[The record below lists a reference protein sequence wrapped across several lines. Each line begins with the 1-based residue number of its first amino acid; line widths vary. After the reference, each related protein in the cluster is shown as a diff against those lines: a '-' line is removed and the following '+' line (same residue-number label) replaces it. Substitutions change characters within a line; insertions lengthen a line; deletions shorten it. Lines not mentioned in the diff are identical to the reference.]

1 MAEETLKD
9 QLLQAGEDRGV
20 ALAQLDLSQ
29 DLTPDDPAF
38 EVSKKRAAILD
49 QQILDF
55 KNNFD
60 VRGARR
66 SGYSDAEL
74 IQYGIDN
81 YPGGYDYQGARA
93 AGYSDDDILED
104 MFNVRAGLT
113 KTEAFVEGVKRGA
126 VQSIPVIAGA
136 ASGAFTGFGVAGP
149 YGIIP
154 GMVIGGASGI
164 PAGSQLDQYLFDQTP
179 IKPSLNVPFESGITV
194 GSGLP
199 AILSPSAAALR
210 FSSGAISYQ
219 NNLTALMGRITPGEK
234 LLQTLKEA
242 PLRSA
247 WIEGNAL
254 LSAGQGAA
262 LAENYFPGNPLVR
275 ASGEIIFGAANPTG
289 LLNYALESA
298 AVRGINLFQ
307 KFFSTQG
314 RKTQQANL
322 LYQFFEDPKTP
333 GGGPGTTKR
342 ILQALQQFT
351 DVDGEQLTGLQQL
364 AKAYGLDV
372 EKYKPTPATI
382 TKEPAL
388 INLTKNL
395 AAQNNDLGPTIRKA
409 MEQDY
414 LTVAKFVTLLKDTG
428 DPALIALAANS
439 EKSLMSGIITNRLDN
454 ANLNATRANKNLL
467 PKTEE
472 GVPNPRAGVVA
483 SLNIANVTEQ
493 ALKDVRGREKELY
506 NLIDKKD
513 EMSVDEFLSAYKDM
527 QEELLDYQVNI
538 PLPVKAL
545 LAKAQ
550 GESLEAAD
558 ELSASIANVTNKI
571 SKSQSTINDVRAID
585 SEAVD
590 FVNTIIDEGDYDSFA
605 FVNVEGFKI
614 DGQPIDDVELQM
626 TRESLVNEN
635 YDNKNAL
642 KFEEIVRNAEGDGAL
657 EISLQQYRE
666 LFDGTFFGA
675 SSPTT
680 FTATNEAGLA
690 LRPEDFTDLSYF
702 KKISTKEF
710 ELEDARFDR
719 LGQDLKDAYADMRA
733 DEGDKGFI
741 QEQINFMKRLFTA
754 HKKAVQDIKK
764 YGLKNKKYFSPKKA
778 TRGTLSPV
786 RDLTPEEFEALTP
799 TEKLEQQLK
808 EIQEHIVE
816 FERPDKKENIGFSEF
831 DFSAPKIARIKT
843 ILKEK
848 AKIINNT
855 LELDKLRAARPVD
868 LTAEEG
874 IITVGDAMNARSILL
889 NAARKHIADSEFQE
903 AHFLSDLADGLKKDF
918 GIKSGGEEELT
929 ATSAAALTENQL
941 ALRTAFNFSKSL
953 NDVFNRAFPNVV
965 LGTKRSGER
974 QIMPELLSASVFRGG
989 GDALSVRYDQLDNA
1003 ITFLADKEGLEYDK
1017 TLTSKLGTL
1026 HAAQEDLLRVAADKL
1041 IDPTSGRI
1049 TIEKLNDFK
1058 KEYRNVLLNEDG
1070 SARFPDLISD
1080 LSTVEKAENALS
1092 LMLTR
1097 TGDPRRA
1104 ETGVSPLGKVA
1115 KSGTYQARLKNMI
1128 SFQDF
1133 AKKDAN
1139 IGKLVGTVLGSPD
1152 NRPKNGSQGLEH
1164 LIKRVVRADAGK
1176 FPGAKNGLRDVI
1188 FEKAITYASG
1198 QTDDLGQNKLN
1209 FFKLKEFLTKPM
1221 NVKDLSPLEI
1231 MRQNGLIDE
1240 GFAVRLNTLINE
1252 GIDVQRNFKGIQN
1265 FEKVKLP
1272 EPLSGRAF
1280 RLLVRLSFLRVGRT
1294 MTTDVLPGRG
1304 QGLAEPAIAAQEG
1317 VEALVDVP
1325 DMAVTHL
1332 LFAAAADANLF
1343 KEMMDLANTSVKK
1356 LERSRRLNQFLF
1368 NAGYISAKSYNE
1380 NKEKAK
1386 KRQQNVPVP
1395 VDQPEVI
1402 GRETKPVTPTL
1413 VRPDVIQTS
1422 QAPVTAPPTNI
1433 AAVSPSLNN
1442 IAPPVQNQRV
1452 DRRRFA
1458 ALFPEDADLVQGI
1471 GRLRG

>member
-9 QLLQAGEDRGV
+9 VLLQAGEDRGV
-20 ALAQLDLSQ
+20 SLAQLDLSQ
-29 DLTPDDPAF
+29 DLTPEDPAF
-38 EVSKKRAAILD
+38 EVSQQRANILD
-49 QQILDF
+49 QQIQDF
-55 KNNFD
+55 KEFD
-60 VRGARR
+60 VKGARR
-66 SGYSDAEL
+66 SGYTDAQL
-74 IQYGIDN
+74 LQYGIDN
-81 YPGGYDYQGARA
+81 YPGGYDYQGARG
-93 AGYSDDDILED
+93 AGYSDDEILED
-104 MFNVRAGLT
+104 MFNVRASLT
-113 KTEAFVEGVKRGA
+113 KTEAAIEGIKRGA
-126 VQSIPVIAGA
+126 VQSLPIIAGA
-136 ASGAFTGFGVAGP
+136 GAGAVTGFGTLGP
-149 YGIIP
+149 LGIIP
-154 GMVIGGASGI
+154 GMIIGGASGI
-164 PAGSQLDQYLFDQTP
+164 PAGGQLDQYLFDQTP
-179 IKPSLNVPFESGITV
+179 LKPSLNVPFEFGLTV

-199 AILSPSAAALR
+199 AVMSPSAAALR
-210 FSSGAISYQ
+210 FGPGAISYQ

-234 LLQTLKEA
+234 ILQTLKEA

-289 LLNYALESA
+289 IVSFIAESA

-307 KFFSTQG
+307 KFLSTQG

-342 ILQALQQFT
+342 ILQSLQQFT
-351 DVDGEQLTGLQQL
+351 EVDGEQLTGLQQL

-395 AAQNNDLGPTIRKA
+395 AAQNKDLGPTIAKA

-439 EKSLMSGIITNRLDN
+439 EKALMSGIITNRLDN

-467 PKTEE
+467 PKTED
-472 GVPNPRAGVVA
+472 GAPNTRAGVVA

-506 NLIDKKD
+506 DLIDKKD
-513 EMSVDEFLSAYKDM
+513 EMSVDEFVAAFKTM

-538 PLPVKAL
+538 PLPVRSL

-558 ELSASIANVTNKI
+558 ELSTSIANVTNKI
-571 SKSQSTINDVRAID
+571 SRSESTINDVRAID

-605 FVNVEGFKI
+605 FENIEGFKI
-614 DGQPIDDVELQM
+614 DGQPIDEVELQM

-635 YDNKNAL
+635 YNNKNAVNFEGIVENGKEAGEFESPL
-642 KFEEIVRNAEGDGAL
+642 K
-657 EISLQQYRE
+657 QYQE
-666 LFDGTFFGA
+666 LFDDVFFGKSSSTGTFTD
-675 SSPTT
+675 S
-680 FTATNEAGLA
+680 NEAGLA
-690 LRPEDFTDLSYF
+690 LRPSNFDDLSYF

-710 ELEDARFDR
+710 QLEEARFDR
-719 LGQDLKDAYADMRA
+719 LGRDLKDLYAAMRA
-733 DEGDKGFI
+733 DEGDRGLI

-754 HKKAVQDIKK
+754 HKKAVLDIKK
-764 YGLKNKKYFSPKKA
+764 YGQTNKKYFSPKKA
-778 TRGTLSPV
+778 TRGTLSGV
-786 RDLTPEEFEALTP
+786 RDLTPEEFEALNS

-816 FERPDKKENIGFSEF
+816 FERPGKEENIGFSEF
-831 DFSAPKIARIKT
+831 DFSAPKVARIKT

-855 LELDKLRAARPVD
+855 LELEKLRAARPVD

-929 ATSAAALTENQL
+929 ASSVAALTENQL

-953 NDVFNRAFPNVV
+953 NDVFNRAFPNAV

-1003 ITFLADKEGLEYDK
+1003 ITFLADKEGLEFDK

-1049 TIEKLNDFK
+1049 TVEKLNDFK
-1058 KEYRNVLLNEDG
+1058 KEYRTVLFNKNG

-1097 TGDPRRA
+1097 TGDPRRT

-1176 FPGAKNGLRDVI
+1176 YPGAKNGLRDVI
-1188 FEKAITYASG
+1188 FEKAISFASG

-1252 GIDVQRNFKGIQN
+1252 GIDVQKNFKGIKD

-1294 MTTDVLPGRG
+1294 MTTDILPGKG
-1304 QGLAEPAIAAQEG
+1304 QGLAEPALAAQEG
-1317 VEALVDVP
+1317 VEAFVDVP

-1386 KRQQNVPVP
+1386 KRQQNVVVP
-1395 VDQPEVI
+1395 VDPPEVI
-1402 GRETKPVTPTL
+1402 GRDTKSITPSLIGTETM
-1413 VRPDVIQTS
+1413 RFG

-1433 AAVSPSLNN
+1433 ADVSPSLNN
-1442 IAPPVQNQRV
+1442 IAPPVQNQKV

-1458 ALFPEDADLVQGI
+1458 ALFPEDADLIQGI
-1471 GRLRG
+1471 GSLRA

>member
-1 MAEETLKD
+1 M
-9 QLLQAGEDRGV
+9 
-20 ALAQLDLSQ
+20 
-29 DLTPDDPAF
+29 
-38 EVSKKRAAILD
+38 
-49 QQILDF
+49 
-55 KNNFD
+55 
-60 VRGARR
+60 
-66 SGYSDAEL
+66 
-74 IQYGIDN
+74 
-81 YPGGYDYQGARA
+81 
-93 AGYSDDDILED
+93 DIND
-104 MFNVRAGLT
+104 
-113 KTEAFVEGVKRGA
+113 
-126 VQSIPVIAGA
+126 
-136 ASGAFTGFGVAGP
+136 
-149 YGIIP
+149 
-154 GMVIGGASGI
+154 
-164 PAGSQLDQYLFDQTP
+164 
-179 IKPSLNVPFESGITV
+179 
-194 GSGLP
+194 
-199 AILSPSAAALR
+199 
-210 FSSGAISYQ
+210 
-219 NNLTALMGRITPGEK
+219 
-234 LLQTLKEA
+234 
-242 PLRSA
+242 
-247 WIEGNAL
+247 
-254 LSAGQGAA
+254 
-262 LAENYFPGNPLVR
+262 
-275 ASGEIIFGAANPTG
+275 
-289 LLNYALESA
+289 
-298 AVRGINLFQ
+298 
-307 KFFSTQG
+307 
-314 RKTQQANL
+314 
-322 LYQFFEDPKTP
+322 
-333 GGGPGTTKR
+333 
-342 ILQALQQFT
+342 
-351 DVDGEQLTGLQQL
+351 
-364 AKAYGLDV
+364 
-372 EKYKPTPATI
+372 YKPTPATI

-642 KFEEIVRNAEGDGAL
+642 KFEEIVRNAEGDGAQ

-1097 TGDPRRA
+1097 TGDPRKQRQGSA
-1104 ETGVSPLGKVA
+1104 LLE
-1115 KSGTYQARLKNMI
+1115 RLQN
-1128 SFQDF
+1128 
-1133 AKKDAN
+1133 
-1139 IGKLVGTVLGSPD
+1139 
-1152 NRPKNGSQGLEH
+1152 LEH
-1164 LIKRVVRADAGK
+1164 I
-1176 FPGAKNGLRDVI
+1176 
-1188 FEKAITYASG
+1188 
-1198 QTDDLGQNKLN
+1198 
-1209 FFKLKEFLTKPM
+1209 
-1221 NVKDLSPLEI
+1221 
-1231 MRQNGLIDE
+1231 
-1240 GFAVRLNTLINE
+1240 
-1252 GIDVQRNFKGIQN
+1252 
-1265 FEKVKLP
+1265 
-1272 EPLSGRAF
+1272 
-1280 RLLVRLSFLRVGRT
+1280 
-1294 MTTDVLPGRG
+1294 
-1304 QGLAEPAIAAQEG
+1304 
-1317 VEALVDVP
+1317 
-1325 DMAVTHL
+1325 
-1332 LFAAAADANLF
+1332 
-1343 KEMMDLANTSVKK
+1343 
-1356 LERSRRLNQFLF
+1356 
-1368 NAGYISAKSYNE
+1368 
-1380 NKEKAK
+1380 
-1386 KRQQNVPVP
+1386 
-1395 VDQPEVI
+1395 
-1402 GRETKPVTPTL
+1402 KPV
-1413 VRPDVIQTS
+1413 
-1422 QAPVTAPPTNI
+1422 
-1433 AAVSPSLNN
+1433 
-1442 IAPPVQNQRV
+1442 
-1452 DRRRFA
+1452 
-1458 ALFPEDADLVQGI
+1458 
-1471 GRLRG
+1471 

>member
-1 MAEETLKD
+1 MAEETFKD
-9 QLLQAGEDRGV
+9 QLLKSFDEPGL
-20 ALAQLDLSQ
+20 ALAKADLTK

-38 EVSKKRAAILD
+38 EVSKKRADILD

-55 KNNFD
+55 KDFD
-60 VRGARR
+60 VKGARR
-66 SGYSDAEL
+66 SGYSDAQL
-74 IQYGIDN
+74 LQYGIDN

-93 AGYSDDDILED
+93 AGYSDDEILED
-104 MFNVRAGLT
+104 MFNIRADLT

-154 GMVIGGASGI
+154 GMIIGGASGI

-179 IKPSLNVPFESGITV
+179 IKPSLNVPFESGLTI
-194 GSGLP
+194 GQGLP
-199 AILSPSAAALR
+199 AMLSPSAAALR
-210 FSSGAISYQ
+210 FGSGAISYQ

-234 LLQTLKEA
+234 VLQTLREA

-342 ILQALQQFT
+342 ILQALQQYT
-351 DVDGEQLTGLQQL
+351 EVDGEQLTGLQQL
-364 AKAYGLDV
+364 AKAYGLDIND
-372 EKYKPTPATI
+372 YKPTPATI

-395 AAQNNDLGPTIRKA
+395 AAQNDDLGPTIRKA

-414 LTVAKFVTLLKDTG
+414 LTVAKFVTLLKNTG

-439 EKSLMSGIITNRLDN
+439 EKALMSGIITNRLDN

-472 GVPNPRAGVVA
+472 GVPNPRAGVAA

-513 EMSVDEFLSAYKDM
+513 DMSVDEFLAAYKDM
-527 QEELLDYQVNI
+527 EEELLEYQVNI

-545 LAKAQ
+545 IAKAQ
-550 GESLEAAD
+550 GQSLEAAD

-585 SEAVD
+585 SNAVD
-590 FVNTIIDEGDYDSFA
+590 FVNTIIDEGNYDSFA
-605 FVNVEGFKI
+605 FVNVKGFKI
-614 DGQPIDDVELQM
+614 DGQVIDDVELQM

-642 KFEEIVRNAEGDGAL
+642 KFEEIVEIAKEDGAL
-657 EISLQQYRE
+657 ESSIRQYLE
-666 LFDGTFFGA
+666 EFDDVFSGRT
-675 SSPTT
+675 SSKGT

-710 ELEDARFDR
+710 ELEDSKFDR
-719 LGQDLKDAYADMRA
+719 LGKNLKELYANMRA
-733 DEGDKGFI
+733 DEGDKGLI

-754 HKKAVQDIKK
+754 HKKAVQDIKN
-764 YGLKNKKYFSPKKA
+764 YGKTNKKYFDPKQA
-778 TRGTLSPV
+778 SRGTLEKI
-786 RDLTPEEFEALTP
+786 RKLTDEEFDALNP
-799 TEKLEQQLK
+799 NEKLEQQLM
-808 EIQEHIVE
+808 EIQDIISD
-816 FERPDKKENIGFSEF
+816 FEEPKDTNIGFTEF
-831 DFSAPKIARIKT
+831 DFSPPKIARIKT

-855 LELDKLRAARPVD
+855 LQLDKLRAARPVD

-1252 GIDVQRNFKGIQN
+1252 GIDVQRNFKGIQD

-1356 LERSRRLNQFLF
+1356 LQRSRRLNQFLF

-1386 KRQQNVPVP
+1386 KRQQNVPIP

-1413 VRPDVIQTS
+1413 VRPEVIQTS

-1471 GRLRG
+1471 GSLRG

>member
-29 DLTPDDPAF
+29 DLTLDDPAF

-351 DVDGEQLTGLQQL
+351 EVDGEQLTGLQQL

-395 AAQNNDLGPTIRKA
+395 AAQNNDLGPTIKKA

-439 EKSLMSGIITNRLDN
+439 EKALMSGIITNRLDN

-472 GVPNPRAGVVA
+472 GVPNQRAGVVA

-626 TRESLVNEN
+626 TRESLVNQN

-642 KFEEIVRNAEGDGAL
+642 KFEEIVRNAEGDGAQ

-1115 KSGTYQARLKNMI
+1115 KSGTYQSRLKNMI

-1252 GIDVQRNFKGIQN
+1252 GIDVQRNFKGIQD

-1294 MTTDVLPGRG
+1294 MTTDVLPGKG

-1386 KRQQNVPVP
+1386 KRQQNVPIP

-1402 GRETKPVTPTL
+1402 GRETKPVTPSL

-1422 QAPVTAPPTNI
+1422 QAPLTAPTTNI

-1471 GRLRG
+1471 GSLRG

>member
-38 EVSKKRAAILD
+38 EVSKKRAAIQD

-136 ASGAFTGFGVAGP
+136 ASGAVTGFGVFGP
-149 YGIIP
+149 LGIIP
-154 GMVIGGASGI
+154 GMIIGGASGI

-179 IKPSLNVPFESGITV
+179 LKPSLNVPFEGGLTV

-199 AILSPSAAALR
+199 GMLSPSAAALR
-210 FSSGAISYQ
+210 FGPGAISYQ
-219 NNLTALMGRITPGEK
+219 NNITALMGRITPGEK
-234 LLQTLKEA
+234 VLQTLKEA

-247 WIEGNAL
+247 YLEGSAL
-254 LSAGQGAA
+254 LSSAQGAM
-262 LAENYFPGNPLVR
+262 LAEGYFPGDPLVR
-275 ASGEIIFGAANPTG
+275 ASGEIVFGAANPTG
-289 LLNYALESA
+289 IVNFIAESA
-298 AVRGINLFQ
+298 IVRGVNLFR
-307 KFFSTQG
+307 KFFSEQG

-322 LYQFFEDPKTP
+322 FYEFFEDPKTP

-342 ILQALQQFT
+342 ILQALQQYT
-351 DVDGEQLTGLQQL
+351 EVDGEQLTGLQQL

-372 EKYKPTPATI
+372 NDYKPTPATI

-395 AAQNNDLGPTIRKA
+395 AAQNKDLGPTIAKA

-414 LTVAKFVTLLKDTG
+414 LTVAKFVTLLKNTG

-439 EKSLMSGIITNRLDN
+439 EKALMSGIITNRLDN

-493 ALKDVRGREKELY
+493 ALKDVRAREKELY

-513 EMSVDEFLSAYKDM
+513 EMSVDEFLEAYKDM

-545 LAKAQ
+545 IAKAQ

-558 ELSASIANVTNKI
+558 ELSASLANVTNKI

-585 SEAVD
+585 SNAVD
-590 FVNTIIDEGDYDSFA
+590 FVNTIIDEGNYDSFA
-605 FVNVEGFKI
+605 FENVKGSKI
-614 DGQPIDDVELQM
+614 DGQVIDDVELQM

-635 YDNKNAL
+635 YDNKNAI
-642 KFEEIVRNAEGDGAL
+642 KFDEIVELAKEDGAL
-657 EISLQQYRE
+657 ESSLRQYLE
-666 LFDGTFFGA
+666 EFDDVFSGKT
-675 SSPTT
+675 SSKGT
-680 FTATNEAGLA
+680 FTATNKAGLA

-710 ELEDARFDR
+710 ELEDSKFDR
-719 LGQDLKDAYADMRA
+719 LGKNLKELYANMRA
-733 DEGDKGFI
+733 DEGDRGLI

-754 HKKAVQDIKK
+754 HKKAVQDIKN
-764 YGLKNKKYFSPKKA
+764 YGKTNKKYFDPKQA
-778 TRGTLSPV
+778 SRGTLEKI
-786 RDLTPEEFEALTP
+786 RKLTDEEFDALNP
-799 TEKLEQQLK
+799 NEKLEQQLM
-808 EIQEHIVE
+808 EIQDIISD
-816 FERPDKKENIGFSEF
+816 FEEPKDTNIGFTEF
-831 DFSAPKIARIKT
+831 DFSPPKIARIKT

-929 ATSAAALTENQL
+929 ATSAAALTDNQL

-953 NDVFNRAFPNVV
+953 NDVFNRAFPNAV

-1003 ITFLADKEGLEYDK
+1003 ITFLADKEGLEFDK

-1041 IDPTSGRI
+1041 IDPTTGRI
-1049 TIEKLNDFK
+1049 TIEKLDDFK
-1058 KEYRNVLLNEDG
+1058 KEYRTVLFNQDG
-1070 SARFPDLISD
+1070 TARFPDFISD

-1152 NRPKNGSQGLEH
+1152 NRPKDGSKALKH
-1164 LIKRVVRADAGK
+1164 LITRVVRADAGK
-1176 FPGAKNGLRDVI
+1176 YPGAKNGLRDVI
-1188 FEKAITYASG
+1188 FEKAIAYATG
-1198 QTDDLGQNKLN
+1198 KTDPKGEKKFNFYKLQ
-1209 FFKLKEFLTKPM
+1209 EFLTKPM
-1221 NVKDLSPLEI
+1221 NVKDLSPLEL

-1252 GIDVQRNFKGIQN
+1252 GIAVQKNFKGISD

-1280 RLLVRLSFLRVGRT
+1280 RLLVRLGFLRAGRFAT
-1294 MTTDVLPGRG
+1294 RRFPGQG

-1332 LFAAAADANLF
+1332 MFAAAADANLF
-1343 KEMMDLANTSVKK
+1343 KEMMDLANTSIKK
-1356 LERSRRLNQFLF
+1356 IERSRRLNTYLF

-1402 GRETKPVTPTL
+1402 GRETKPVTPSL

-1422 QAPVTAPPTNI
+1422 QAPITASPTNI

-1471 GRLRG
+1471 GSLRG